1 MPRGTDT
8 HSRERLRGM
17 VRRARLTEACCMGDA
32 VAESKDMKTLQQRD
46 VGDFRIY
53 AGSFEAH
60 GGGYTAAVE
69 VHRVQGVPHVPEV
82 VFSNECLS
90 GGHRFNTPSA
100 ALKHAMDV
108 GHQAIRLR
116 EALAA

>member
-1 MPRGTDT
+1 MT
-8 HSRERLRGM
+8 
-17 VRRARLTEACCMGDA
+17 
-32 VAESKDMKTLQQRD
+32 TLQQRD
-46 VGDFRIY
+46 FGDFRIY

-69 VHRVQGVPHVPEV
+69 VHRVNGAGHVPEV

-90 GGHRFNTPSA
+90 SGHRFDASAA

-116 EALAA
+116 EAVAA